1 MTEADIRAQVLAVI
15 DGDKNEALAKKAA
28 ANLVASVVH
37 NLQRIAE
44 ASERIAK
51 ALEPRVTDA
60 EAPPKG

>member
-15 DGDKNEALAKKAA
+15 DGDKNEALAKKAV
-28 ANLVASVVH
+28 ANLVASAVH

-51 ALEPRVTDA
+51 ALEPRVADA